1 MRRAHLLIGL
11 ASAVIAAGV
20 VVFAIDVEDIGPE
33 NAPSVPTYTQEER
46 VARLM
51 RAFVTRVIEHELRPK
66 IMGLD
71 GTRVIDGTGGTAT
84 LRRTEKE
91 GTTTLRIQFDG
102 YVLRLDSST
111 TDENEIQVNGTIEYT
126 RSMSNEEVRIKGK
139 EVRIGVFD
147 TERRDPWSDVAGR
160 FTFDLSGA
168 DAYVLAGIVERETG
182 ARLTLRALPPP

>member
-66 IMGLD
+66 IMGFD
-71 GTRVIDGTGGTAT
+71 GTRVIDGTRGTAT

-91 GTTTLRIQFDG
+91 GMTTLRIQFDG
-102 YVLRLDSST
+102 YVLRLDPSV
-111 TDENEIQVNGTIEYT
+111 TDENEIQVSGTIEYT
-126 RSMSNEEVRIKGK
+126 RSGSDKEVRITGQD
-139 EVRIGVFD
+139 VRIGVFD
-147 TERRDPWSDVAGR
+147 MERRDPWADVSGR
-160 FTFDLSGA
+160 FTFALSGA
-168 DAYVLAGIVERETG
+168 DPYVLTGVVERETG